1 MKLLT
6 NVFFTLMLGFAGSSY
21 GQDFDETKLLAEQGD
36 AVAQFALGLMYYNG
50 EGVPENDAEAV
61 KWYRLAAEQGHASAQ
76 FNLGSMYELGD
87 GVPQNNTRAYE
98 WYSVSANQGIEL
110 AEMYRDMVYEEL
122 SPADREQAQQ
132 ML

>member
-1 MKLLT
+1 MRRRQRRRESAASNSNSPK
-6 NVFFTLMLGFAGSSY
+6 AYRRESC
-21 GQDFDETKLLAEQGD
+21 LAT
-36 AVAQFALGLMYYNG
+36 
-50 EGVPENDAEAV
+50 
-61 KWYRLAAEQGHASAQ
+61 AQ

-98 WYSVSANQGIEL
+98 WYSVSANQGSEL